1 MHWGVCVAFVWE
13 GDYIL
18 IELLYYNILFIPIFY
33 GIVLILV
40 SLTKYFYYLNFIFY
54 ENDRNYSK

>member
-18 IELLYYNILFIPIFY
+18 IELLYYHIIFIPIIY

-40 SLTKYFYYLNFIFY
+40 SLTKHFLGAGA
-54 ENDRNYSK
+54 